1 VIPAWELPLECG
13 QVSSRENGFLASAC
27 VPSTTVIL
35 QLICPDRPGLVSEL
49 AGWVAANG
57 GNIHHADHHT
67 DSEAGLFLSR
77 IEWGL
82 AGFGLPRE
90 AISAAVQA
98 LAERLVGQ
106 AQLHFSDDLPRVA
119 IFASKQSHCLLD
131 LLWRVKSGELP
142 MEVPLV
148 IANHPNLEAVCQQ
161 FGVHFECVPMSS
173 ETKPDS
179 EQIMLNLLKKHQIE
193 LAVLAKYMQV
203 LSGDFLQNFSTVI
216 NIHHSFLPA
225 FKGAQPYHRA
235 WDRGVK
241 LIGATA
247 HYVTED
253 LDAGPIIEQTIAH
266 VSHRDEVDDLIR
278 KGRDTE
284 RLALSRAL
292 RLHLCRQVMVYR
304 GRTAVFA

>member
-1 VIPAWELPLECG
+1 M
-13 QVSSRENGFLASAC
+13 NGS
-27 VPSTTVIL
+27 TVIL
-35 QLICPDRPGLVSEL
+35 QLICPDRPALVSEL

-57 GNIHHADHHT
+57 GNIRHADHHT
-67 DSEAGLFLSR
+67 DSGAGLFLSR

-82 AGFGLPRE
+82 DGFGLPRH
-90 AISAAVQA
+90 AIEPAVRA
-98 LAERLVGQ
+98 LADRLGGE
-106 AQLHFSDDLPRVA
+106 AQLHFSDELPRVA
-119 IFASKQSHCLLD
+119 IFVSKQSHCLLD
-131 LLWRVKSGELP
+131 LLWRSRSGELP
-142 MEVPLV
+142 MEIALV
-148 IANHPNLEAVCQQ
+148 ISNHPDLETLCGD
-161 FGVHFECVPMSS
+161 FGGRFVHVPVTS
-173 ETKPDS
+173 ETKRDAEARVLDLLE
-179 EQIMLNLLKKHQIE
+179 EQRIE

-203 LSGDFLQNFSTVI
+203 LSGEFLERFSQVI

-247 HYVTED
+247 HYVTEQ
-253 LDAGPIIEQTIAH
+253 LDDGPIIEQVTLP
-266 VSHRDEVDDLIR
+266 VSHRDEVEDLIR

-284 RLALSRAL
+284 RLALARAL

>member
-1 VIPAWELPLECG
+1 MAGILPGFNPA
-13 QVSSRENGFLASAC
+13 QRDRENGCSCALVVSS
-27 VPSTTVIL
+27 PSVIL

-57 GNIHHADHHT
+57 GNIRHADHHT
-67 DSEAGLFLSR
+67 DAGAGLFLSR
-77 IEWGL
+77 LEWEQE
-82 AGFGLPRE
+82 GFGLPRQ
-90 AISAAVQA
+90 AIAPAVHS
-98 LAERLVGQ
+98 LAERLGGEV
-106 AQLHFSDDLPRVA
+106 QLHFSDELPRVA

-131 LLWRVKSGELP
+131 LLWRARSGELP
-142 MEVPLV
+142 MQVPLV
-148 IANHPNLEAVCQQ
+148 VANHPDLEPLCKE
-161 FGVHFECVPMSS
+161 FGVSFACVPVTAA
-173 ETKPDS
+173 TKP
-179 EQIMLNLLKKHQIE
+179 EAEAQMLGLLEEHGIE

-203 LSGDFLQNFSTVI
+203 LSADFLERFPTVI

-235 WDRGVK
+235 WERGVK

-253 LDAGPIIEQTIAH
+253 LDDGPIIEQTTVH
-266 VSHRDEVDDLIR
+266 VSHRDEVEDLIR

-284 RLALSRAL
+284 RLALARAV
-292 RLHLCRQVMVYR
+292 RLHLRRQVMVYR

>member
-1 VIPAWELPLECG
+1 ML
-13 QVSSRENGFLASAC
+13 SAS
-27 VPSTTVIL
+27 VIL
-35 QLICPDRPGLVSEL
+35 QLICPDRPALVSEL

-57 GNIHHADHHT
+57 GNIRHADHHT
-67 DSEAGLFLSR
+67 DAGAGLFLSR

-82 AGFGLPRE
+82 EGFGLPRE
-90 AISAAVQA
+90 AIAPSAAA
-98 LAERLVGQ
+98 LAQRLDGE
-106 AQLHFSDDLPRVA
+106 AQLHFSDEHPRVA
-119 IFASKQSHCLLD
+119 ILASKQSHCLLD
-131 LLWRVKSGELP
+131 LLWRARSGELP
-142 MEVPLV
+142 MQVPLV
-148 IANHPNLEAVCQQ
+148 IANHPELEPICADFNIPFV
-161 FGVHFECVPMSS
+161 CVPV
-173 ETKPDS
+173 ERNRKAEA
-179 EQIMLNLLKKHQIE
+179 EQTMLQLLREHDVE

-203 LSGDFLQNFSTVI
+203 LSADFLEQFPTVI

-235 WDRGVK
+235 WERGVK

-266 VSHRDEVDDLIR
+266 VSHRDEVEDLIR

-284 RLALSRAL
+284 RLALARAL
-292 RLHLCRQVMVYR
+292 RLHLRRQVMVYR